1 VHVLGWAFEA
11 NVGEIKPQVEKR
23 GKVKVELIK
32 MVPLSKP
39 RVRNAREAVERLRQ
53 RWERVPVGRSLSEK
67 LRDAEYWR
75 ALDWLDEFG

>member
-1 VHVLGWAFEA
+1 MHVLGWAFEA

-32 MVPLSKP
+32 MVPLSKC
-39 RVRNAREAVERLRQ
+39 RVCNAREAVERLRWG
-53 RWERVPVGRSLSEK
+53 WERVALGRNLGEK